1 MRNIYFF
8 VLLVLSTSL
17 CAQTTLTQKVA
28 QRHDVYV
35 AGQWQGIDSFQWIYN
50 NNAVL
55 MQQTA
60 LKDTPGVWHPSFRY
74 TYSLDG
80 NEKVIQQL
88 RENWTG
94 TGWINNTRYSY
105 TYDGNG
111 NNTEVLYETFNGS
124 AWINAGKIVYAG
136 YNAQHH
142 YASVTSYI
150 WNGSNWINMTIDQYQ
165 YYTNGYQIQFL
176 QRFSWNT
183 STASW
188 DSIERLYQT
197 YTLDSLSSIT
207 RSVPG
212 ATGWEVESRK
222 TWIYSS
228 SPMLLTEY
236 KTELWDTTVTTAV
249 WKNNTH
255 TTYAYNAN
263 NLLTLKT
270 AEQWSGGAW
279 WPVTR
284 VYSNYDA
291 SQQLIEVYD
300 QNYSGAWTHHTR
312 QTYTYT
318 SGLLS
323 QENHETWSGA
333 WVPEQQLTYSY
344 DAHQN
349 NTYRQIENYTG
360 SSFTPYTQDF
370 YYYASFTLGA
380 ATSTKEN
387 LSVVVYP
394 NPVQQTLYI
403 QWLSTQADTYQIK
416 LFDMSGHCR
425 LYTSETCNAGLQS
438 SKIDVRAIPAGCYLL
453 QVGNEREFETK
464 KIQIR

>member
-8 VLLVLSTSL
+8 LLLVLSTSL
-17 CAQTTLTQKVA
+17 SAQTTLTQKVA
-28 QRHDVYV
+28 QRHDLYL
-35 AGQWQGIDSFQWIYN
+35 AGQWQGIDSFEWIYN

-80 NEKVIQQL
+80 NDKVIQQL

-105 TYDGNG
+105 TYDGSG
-111 NNTEVLYETFNGS
+111 NNTDVLYETWNGS

-150 WNGSNWINMTIDQYQ
+150 WNGSNWINMTVDQYQ

-176 QRFSWNT
+176 QRFSWNV

-197 YTLDSLSSIT
+197 YILDSLSSIT
-207 RSVPG
+207 RSVLG
-212 ATGWEVESRK
+212 TTGWELESKK
-222 TWIYSS
+222 TWIYSG
-228 SPMLLTEY
+228 SPMLLNEY
-236 KTELWDTTVTTAV
+236 KTEIWDTSLTTPA

-270 AEQWSGGAW
+270 NEQWSAGAW
-279 WPVTR
+279 WPLSR
-284 VYSNYDA
+284 VNFNYDA
-291 SQQLIEVYD
+291 SLQLIEVYD
-300 QNYSGAWTHHTR
+300 ENYSGTWTKHTR
-312 QTYTYT
+312 QTYAYS
-318 SGLLS
+318 SGLLT

-333 WVPEQQLTYSY
+333 WVPEQQLSYSY
-344 DAHQN
+344 DAQQN
-349 NTYRQIENYTG
+349 NTYRLIENYTG
-360 SSFTPYTQDF
+360 GSYAPYTQDF
-370 YYYASFTLGA
+370 YYYASFTLGTA
-380 ATSTKEN
+380 SLVKED

-394 NPVQQTLYI
+394 NPAQETLHL
-403 QWLSTQADTYQIK
+403 QWLSKQAGNNQIR

-425 LYTSETCNAGLQS
+425 LFRQEKVNTGTHESEIEVSALAAGYYILQLS
-438 SKIDVRAIPAGCYLL
+438 
-453 QVGNEREFETK
+453 NESGYENK
-464 KIQIR
+464 MIQIR